1 MIKKTFSLIFSLIL
15 VIFMIVGIYKI
26 LRFTLT
32 IFSQINPSVGAGI
45 IAATATI
52 TVSVISVLV
61 AKHLEQKA
69 ILLKEHRER
78 KTPNYEEMVQL
89 IFRFAFA
96 DKLGLPPLSDQ
107 EVNEKMAK
115 FTENLVIWGSDDLI
129 LAWNRFRTHSPKT
142 DQSTASYQILFEVET
157 LLLAIR
163 KDLGHANKK
172 LSKGSVLGLFVNDLD
187 KVIDK

>member
-89 IFRFAFA
+89 IFRF
-96 DKLGLPPLSDQ
+96 G
-107 EVNEKMAK
+107 
-115 FTENLVIWGSDDLI
+115 
-129 LAWNRFRTHSPKT
+129 R
-142 DQSTASYQILFEVET
+142 
-157 LLLAIR
+157 
-163 KDLGHANKK
+163 
-172 LSKGSVLGLFVNDLD
+172 
-187 KVIDK
+187 